1 MKIKWRIVSILVL
14 AGLHTLV
21 TYGLLLCSFPLV
33 MDRFDSGE
41 LFSWMEKLPINAVNV
56 LLAPYYF
63 VIFSAVGLLPYSP
76 VFYGAVWVGNS
87 LLWGFT
93 LDWLIRGLWGWIRG
107 RSSPNP

>member
-1 MKIKWRIVSILVL
+1 MKIHWRIVSILVL

-21 TYGLLLCSFPLV
+21 TYGLLLGSFPLV
-33 MDRFDSGE
+33 MDHFDSGE
-41 LFSWMEKLPINAVNV
+41 PFSWTEKLPIHATNV

-63 VIFSAVGLLPYSP
+63 VIFSAVGLLSYSP

-93 LDWLIRGLWGWIRG
+93 LDWLIRGMRRWVRR